1 MPDMPPFPK
10 SRVSQ
15 STPFS
20 STGLDYLGP
29 LITKSN
35 GENSK
40 RWICLFTCLV
50 TRAIHLEVIND
61 MTTEEFLYAFRRF
74 ISARG
79 TPSTII
85 SDNATQF
92 KLGSETLKS
101 VWNHVI
107 KSEDVQNFTM
117 NKGLCWK
124 FITELAPW
132 MGGFYERLVGVVKR
146 SLRKSLNKRLIT
158 DVQMRTI
165 IKEIE
170 AVVNSRPLIYVG
182 EDINSKI
189 TLTPSHFLMLNPTT
203 GIPDVD
209 FDLDDPDYSPL
220 ESSKEKLLKAWK
232 KGQKLLDSFWN
243 LWRNEYLLSLRER
256 TQTKLKSC
264 RVQSSFLPQI
274 GDVVLIKDNL
284 PRSTWRM
291 GKIVKL
297 ISSNDGE
304 IRSAKVQVSTGLI
317 LGRPLNL
324 LYPLELDCHTENKEV
339 KKFDKDQVS
348 IARPKRLSAEIAKKK
363 IKSILQAIST
373 SF

>member
-1 MPDMPPFPK
+1 
-10 SRVSQ
+10 
-15 STPFS
+15 
-20 STGLDYLGP
+20 
-29 LITKSN
+29 
-35 GENSK
+35 
-40 RWICLFTCLV
+40 
-50 TRAIHLEVIND
+50 
-61 MTTEEFLYAFRRF
+61 
-74 ISARG
+74 
-79 TPSTII
+79 
-85 SDNATQF
+85 
-92 KLGSETLKS
+92 
-101 VWNHVI
+101 
-107 KSEDVQNFTM
+107 
-117 NKGLCWK
+117 
-124 FITELAPW
+124 
-132 MGGFYERLVGVVKR
+132 
-146 SLRKSLNKRLIT
+146 
-158 DVQMRTI
+158 MRTI

-232 KGQKLLDSFWN
+232 K
-243 LWRNEYLLSLRER
+243 R
-256 TQTKLKSC
+256 TETFRFILEFMEKRILTQFKRKNANKSLKSC

-291 GKIVKL
+291 GRIVKL

-363 IKSILQAIST
+363 IKSILQQ
-373 SF
+373 